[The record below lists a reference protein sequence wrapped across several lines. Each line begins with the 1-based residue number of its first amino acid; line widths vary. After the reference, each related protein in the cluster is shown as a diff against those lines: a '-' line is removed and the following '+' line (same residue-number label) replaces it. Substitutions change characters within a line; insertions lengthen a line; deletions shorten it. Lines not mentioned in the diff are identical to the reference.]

1 MTSATITRA
10 DHSAAADGR
19 AERKQVP
26 RSAHAEWRTPKRR
39 GNPVAILEKQAKTRV
54 PDLVPIRYAR
64 MATGPFPFYRGAPAI
79 MAADLAAG
87 PRTDLVVQLCGDA
100 HLSNFGLFASPE
112 RQLVFDVN
120 DFDETLPGPFEWDV
134 KRLAASVVVATRANG
149 GTDTEAQ
156 AAALAGVRGYREA
169 MRRLAELDAMTVWYE
184 RTDAQMVEDLMHTV
198 QFRKGAAKMIADA
211 RARTSAQAL
220 HKLTEPG
227 PDGMPRIRNRDPFVV
242 ETTDAE
248 KTGIDVAYLDY
259 RRTIAEERRPLLHRY
274 RLVDSARKVVG
285 VGSVGTRCYILLLE
299 DLYTGSPLFLQA
311 KQAEASILAPYL
323 KPSRYR
329 HQGHRVVYGQRL
341 MQATS
346 DIFLGW
352 ASALEKRHYYVRQ
365 LRDMKGSVVL
375 EEMPVPVLT
384 AYAELCGA
392 TLARAHAR
400 SGDRVAIAA
409 YLGGGDV
416 FDNAIAEFA
425 LAYADQTLA
434 DHQTMLDAIESGRIK
449 AAPKAY

>member
-1 MTSATITRA
+1 MTSATISRA
-10 DHSAAADGR
+10 ERPAEDGR
-19 AERKQVP
+19 ALRKQVP
-26 RSAHAEWRTPKRR
+26 RSAHAEWRPPKNRKD
-39 GNPVAILEKQAKTRV
+39 PVAILEKQAKTRV
-54 PDLVPIRYAR
+54 PELIPIRYAR
-64 MATGPFPFYRGAPAI
+64 MSTGPFPFFRGAPAI

-87 PRTDLVVQLCGDA
+87 PRTDLHVQLCGDA

-112 RQLVFDVN
+112 RQLIFDVN

-134 KRLAASVVVATRANG
+134 KRLVASIAVATLANG
-149 GTDTEAQ
+149 GTDAEAQ
-156 AAALAGVRGYREA
+156 VAALAGVRGYHEE
-169 MRRLAELDAMTVWYE
+169 MCRLADADAMTVWYE

-198 QFRKGAAKMIADA
+198 KFRKNAAKMIADA

-227 PDGMPRIRNRDPFVV
+227 PDGVPYIRNREPFVV

-248 KTGIDVAYLDY
+248 KAAIDVAYLDY

-285 VGSVGTRCYILLLE
+285 VGSVGTRCYILLME
-299 DLYTGSPLFLQA
+299 DLHTGSPLFLQA
-311 KQAEASILAPYL
+311 KQAEESVLAPYL
-323 KPSRYR
+323 KPSRFR

-346 DIFLGW
+346 DILLGW
-352 ASALEKRHYYVRQ
+352 ACGTENRYFYVRQ

-375 EEMPVPVLT
+375 EEMSPQVLA
-384 AYAELCGA
+384 AYGELCGA

-400 SGDRVAIAA
+400 SGDRRAIAA
-409 YLGGGDV
+409 YLGSGEV
-416 FDNAIAEFA
+416 FDKAIAEFA
-425 LAYADQTLA
+425 LTYAEQTLA
-434 DHQTMLDAIESGRIK
+434 DHLALLDAIESGRVQ
-449 AAPKAY
+449 AASEAY